1 MAGKQR
7 RERRLKEES
16 QNGRYYYC
24 INCNHIAR
32 TGSERINQTF
42 KGEGPCCG
50 GGSGSNKKAKTKFLD
65 GPVIGRKTLKI
76 SGMHC
81 EHCANTVTNAL
92 NGLDGITAKVNLKDN
107 SAEVSYDREI
117 DLTDLK
123 NAVKKAGYEVTSIL

>member
-1 MAGKQR
+1 MARKQR
-7 RERRLKEES
+7 RERRLKEGS
-16 QNGRYYYC
+16 QNGRYYHY
-24 INCNHIAR
+24 INCNHLAWV
-32 TGSERINQTF
+32 GSERINQ
-42 KGEGPCCG
+42 
-50 GGSGSNKKAKTKFLD
+50 TKFLD

-123 NAVKKAGYEVTSIL
+123 NAVKKAGYEVTSIS

>member
-1 MAGKQR
+1 MRRRFRKQQ
-7 RERRLKEES
+7 ES
-16 QNGRYYYC
+16 
-24 INCNHIAR
+24 
-32 TGSERINQTF
+32 
-42 KGEGPCCG
+42 
-50 GGSGSNKKAKTKFLD
+50 KTKFLD

-117 DLTDLK
+117 DLADLK
-123 NAVKKAGYEVTSIL
+123 NAVKKQGMRSLLSHKSKTL